1 MTPSASR
8 SPAIVGNWKLWGTRA
23 QAAEYCDRLLEL
35 LPDERRRPAAVG
47 ICAPFT
53 ALDVCVEKLRGS
65 GVAVYAQNMH
75 QAQSGAFTGEV
86 SAPMLTEIGI
96 DGVVLG
102 HSRAAPVLRRDR
114 PRAPGEGARRAGGR
128 AAADPLR
135 RRDRG
140 RARRRRDRAQAAPP
154 GSGGAREGRVRA
166 AGRGDDRLRADLGDR
181 HRQGRHPRDRPGGD
195 RVRASAGRRPLEGG
209 RRADPRALRRQREAR
224 QRGGDPRRGGR
235 RRGAGGRREPRP
247 RRVRAHRGGAAPS
260 SPRRARRLG
269 PRRARSGQRRRAGR
283 HAGLRRALG
292 ALAPHDADRLGARR
306 RAARGADGQLR
317 GRPPQ
322 PRRRR
327 DRQAGPAA
335 HRRGDRGRLV
345 LRERHAARGL
355 PHRAPAPARARLGGR
370 RARLDGPPARAD
382 RAGRARG
389 RARRR
394 DPRFHRRPRHA
405 PGLRRG
411 LRGGGG
417 GVGRRPHRERDRPL
431 LRDGPRQ
438 ALGPDQARL
447 RRARRRRGRVQRR
460 QRRGRRPGRLRAR
473 RDRRVHQA
481 DARGGGGAHP
491 RRRQR
496 GLLQLPARPGAA
508 ADAERSTRAS
518 TSG

>member
-1 MTPSASR
+1 M
-8 SPAIVGNWKLWGTRA
+8 WGTRA

-75 QAQSGAFTGEV
+75 QDAERRRSPARCRRRCSRARHRRRGAR
-86 SAPMLTEIGI
+86 PL
-96 DGVVLG
+96 
-102 HSRAAPVLRRDR
+102 RAAPVLRRDR
-114 PRAPGEGARRAGGR
+114 PRAAGEGAGRAGGR

-154 GSGGAREGRVRA
+154 GSGGAREGRAASGSRRSTIAYEPIWAIGTGKVATPEIAQEAIAFVRA
-166 AGRGDDRLRADLGDR
+166 LVGDRSKEAAERIRVLYGGSVKPDNAAEILAEQDVDGALVGGASLDPDGLRA
-181 HRQGRHPRDRPGGD
+181 H
-195 RVRASAGRRPLEGG
+195 
-209 RRADPRALRRQREAR
+209 
-224 QRGGDPRRGGR
+224 R
-235 RRGAGGRREPRP
+235 RRGAAPEP
-247 RRVRAHRGGAAPS
+247 VSAASSCSTAGASPS
-260 SPRRARRLG
+260 QVPGNAVELADTPVFDELWEHWPHTTLTAWG
-269 PRRARSGQRRRAGR
+269 PAVGLPEGQMGNSEVG
-283 HAGLRRALG
+283 HLNLG
-292 ALAPHDADRLGARR
+292 AG
-306 RAARGADGQLR
+306 
-317 GRPPQ
+317 
-322 PRRRR
+322 R

-345 LRERHAARGL
+345 LRERGAARGL
-355 PHRAPAPARARLGGR
+355 PRRAALHLLGLVSAGGVHASMDHLRALIELAGREGVPDVVVHAFTDGRDTLPDSGR
-370 RARLDGPPARAD
+370 RL
-382 RAGRARG
+382 RG
-389 RARRR
+389 RGR
-394 DPRFHRRPRHA
+394 
-405 PGLRRG
+405 
-411 LRGGGG
+411 
-417 GVGRRPHRERDRPL
+417 GVGRRAHRERHRPL

-438 ALGPDQARL
+438 ALGPDRSSPTTRSSQGEAEFT
-447 RRARRRRGRVQRR
+447 RR

-508 ADAERSTRAS
+508 ADAEARRAAS